1 MRHSV
6 ETEYLTRDA
15 YRGATSRAVCLRKFL
30 PKTVLAG
37 VALQAVAMSSAALAQ
52 TQIAAATAPAANQL
66 AGLRDEAPAAEILVT
81 AQRRLQSVED
91 VPASV
96 AAVSGASLAQRSIVT
111 VNDLSSVVSNL
122 QISNPYGPG
131 APPAFNIRG
140 ISSTDFSATQ
150 SRPIAVYIDEGIRQ
164 LPSLEVAP
172 LFDVDHI
179 EVLRGP
185 QGALYGKNATGGAI
199 NIINKTPGFD
209 TSGYVQAGYGNFNR
223 RETNGAVQTSLIPDV
238 VAVRLAYTYVKDH
251 GTIQNVFPGNPDV
264 NQTDLFGVRGTILVK
279 PSASL
284 QIVARLTHSYSGGR
298 GPGIYGDNASFAQ
311 VGFAALA
318 TVPGSSR
325 QGLGFFQ
332 NDQDYIG
339 RRNLRTDGVNIQIT
353 DQLTDAIS
361 LMSITTYDRGK
372 WVETVDTDGLAVDQ
386 EHDFDDAHGE
396 RQFVQELRLTGQYGP
411 LKLLLGVF
419 YSFDKIDMHYQYTY
433 YSDPACGAACRSD
446 VLLGL
451 DDGSRGFVASNAFTQ
466 RRHSYSGYGRAEYDL
481 TNQLTLA
488 GGLRWSHDRV
498 GVANFTAY
506 NGDVADPEAY
516 QTIAPTDLAKSFSNV
531 SGEAVLTWKPH
542 PGLTTYASFK
552 QGYRTGAINAQ
563 AYYSPEEITVAKP
576 ETANSWEIG
585 VKTMPFG
592 PALTL
597 NLAAFYAQYRN
608 QQITSLEELGPL
620 VIYPLRSIDRSRIY
634 GLEADAVLR
643 LSHAL
648 TVSGSLGYTNGEYT
662 KGQVGG
668 ESVAGNQLTNSAKWS
683 ANGSVDWTVAQ
694 IGDGSLVLHADAAY
708 QSKVYFDVH
717 ETPTIT
723 DNGHVVTGAS
733 ATFDIGK
740 FSFSAWVTNLLNSH
754 YFTYGL
760 DTSYEGFTYRLR
772 GEPRQFGGRVGVR
785 F

>member
-1 MRHSV
+1 M
-6 ETEYLTRDA
+6 
-15 YRGATSRAVCLRKFL
+15 
-30 PKTVLAG
+30 AG
-37 VALQAVAMSSAALAQ
+37 VALQAMAISTAASAQ
-52 TQIAAATAPAANQL
+52 TQTAANEA
-66 AGLRDEAPAAEILVT
+66 AGASASQADVAIPAEILVT
-81 AQRRLQSVED
+81 AQRRVQNVQD

-96 AAVSGASLAQRSIVT
+96 AAVSGATLAQRSILT

-131 APPAFNIRG
+131 APPSFNIRG

-150 SRPIAVYIDEGIRQ
+150 SRPIAFYIDEGIRQ
-164 LPSLEVAP
+164 LPSLEVVP
-172 LFDVDHI
+172 LFDVDHV

-209 TSGYVQAGYGNFNR
+209 TSGYVSAGYGNFNR
-223 RETNGAVQTSLIPDV
+223 RETNGAIQTSVVPGV
-238 VAVRLAYTYVKDH
+238 VAVRLAYTYVKDD
-251 GTIQNVFPGNPDV
+251 GTIRNLFPGNPDV
-264 NQTDLFGVRGTILVK
+264 NQTNLFGVRGTILVK
-279 PSASL
+279 PSADL
-284 QIVARLTHSYSGGR
+284 KIVARLTHSFSGGR
-298 GPGIYGDNASFAQ
+298 GPGIYGDNANFAQ
-311 VGFAALA
+311 VGFPGLDA
-318 TVPGSSR
+318 VPGSSR

-332 NDQDYIG
+332 NNQDYIG
-339 RRNLRTDGVNIQIT
+339 KRNLRTDGVNVQVT
-353 DQLTDAIS
+353 DQLSDAIS

-386 EHDFDDAHGE
+386 EHDLDDAHGE
-396 RQFVQELRLTGQYGP
+396 RQFVQELRLTAQYGP
-411 LKLLLGVF
+411 LRLLLGGF

-433 YSDPACGAACRSD
+433 YSDPACGADCGSD

-451 DDGSRGFVASNAFTQ
+451 DDGSRGFIASNAFTQ

-481 TNQLTLA
+481 TGQLTLA
-488 GGLRWSHDRV
+488 GGVRWSHDRV
-498 GVANFTAY
+498 AVAGFTAY
-506 NGDVADPEAY
+506 NGDVADPQAY
-516 QTIAPTDLAKSFSNV
+516 LTIPPTDLAKSFSNV

-563 AYYSPEEITVAKP
+563 AYYSPDEITVAKP
-576 ETANSWEIG
+576 ETANSWEVGI
-585 VKTMPFG
+585 KTMPFG

-597 NLAAFYAQYRN
+597 NLAAFYAKYRN
-608 QQITSLEELGPL
+608 QQITSLEQLGPL

-634 GLEADAVLR
+634 GAEADAVLR
-643 LSHAL
+643 LSPAL

-662 KGQVGG
+662 KGAVGG
-668 ESVAGNQLTNSAKWS
+668 DSVAGNQLTNSAKWS
-683 ANGSVDWTVAQ
+683 ANGSVDWTAAH
-694 IGDGSLVLHADAAY
+694 IGDGALILHADAAY

-740 FSFSAWVTNLLNSH
+740 LSFSAWVTNLFDTH

-760 DTSYEGFTYRLR
+760 DTAYEGFTYRLR
-772 GEPRQFGGRVGVR
+772 GEPRQFGGRVGFR